1 LAPLCTPAHF
11 PPQVLSENLSHT
23 KRMPMQQHNHVFGTI
38 LYVFV
43 VYSNIKWV
51 VVLHEGE

>member
-1 LAPLCTPAHF
+1 
-11 PPQVLSENLSHT
+11 
-23 KRMPMQQHNHVFGTI
+23 MQQHNHVFGTL

-43 VYSNIKWV
+43 VCSNIKWV